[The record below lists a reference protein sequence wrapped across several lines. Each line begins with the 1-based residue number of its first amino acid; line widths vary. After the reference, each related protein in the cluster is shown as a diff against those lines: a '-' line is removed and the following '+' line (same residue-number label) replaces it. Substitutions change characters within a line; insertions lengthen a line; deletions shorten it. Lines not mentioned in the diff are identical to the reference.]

1 MAADDGIVKEIWI
14 DAPQEAVFAYF
25 TDADK
30 YVRWLGLQAE
40 LDARPGG
47 LFRVD
52 PNGREWIRGRYVE
65 VVPHSRI
72 VFTWGYETPGHAV
85 PPGSSTVEVTLTPR
99 DGGTLVR
106 LVHRDLPGDERGG
119 HTRGWDYH
127 LGRLTR
133 VAAGLE
139 PGGPEAC
146 PED

>member
-1 MAADDGIVKEIWI
+1 MADADGIVKEIWI
-14 DAPQEAVFAYF
+14 NAPPAVVFAYF

-40 LDARPGG
+40 LDARPDG

-65 VVPHSRI
+65 VVPNARI
-72 VFTWGYETPGHAV
+72 VFTWGYETPGHAM
-85 PPGSSTVEVTLTPR
+85 PPGSSTVEVTLTPK

-106 LVHRDLPGDERGG
+106 LVHRDLPGDQRGG
-119 HTRGWDYH
+119 HARGWDYH

-139 PGGPEAC
+139 PGGPAAC